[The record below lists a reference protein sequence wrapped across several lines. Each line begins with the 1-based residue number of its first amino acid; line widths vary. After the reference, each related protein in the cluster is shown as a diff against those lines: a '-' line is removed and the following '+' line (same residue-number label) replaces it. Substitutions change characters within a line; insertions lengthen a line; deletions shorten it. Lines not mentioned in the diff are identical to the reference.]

1 MKNDCVQL
9 VITSG
14 EPAGIGPQISLQAA
28 QRFLEQHD
36 DVHIVLLGDQQLFQ
50 PFLPNYHLIPNLSI
64 KDVPLQEQNRLG
76 QLNKNNAPYVLSLL
90 DIAFEGC
97 LEKQYDAM
105 VTAPIQK
112 SVINDYGIH
121 FTGHTEY
128 LAEKAGALQ
137 VVMMLCGSVNAGSQ
151 VNSTMMRVALASTH
165 IALKEVSSVINTEE
179 IYGTLEIVHKSM
191 KQYFGIFNPK
201 ISVAGLN
208 PHAGENGYL
217 GHEEIEII
225 LPAIKKAQA
234 HGISVAGPFPSDT
247 MFSYQNL
254 DQVDVFLAMYH
265 DQGLIPLKMATFG
278 HGVNVTLG
286 LPIIRTSVDHGT
298 ALDLA
303 QSGSADFGSMY
314 EALVVAYQMVKNDSS
329 SP

>member
-28 QRFLEQHD
+28 QQFLEQHD
-36 DVHIVLLGDQQLFQ
+36 DAHIFLLGDQQLFQ
-50 PFLPNYHLIPNLSI
+50 PYLPNHHLAPNLSI
-64 KDVPLQEQNRLG
+64 IDVPMRDQNRLG
-76 QLNKNNAPYVLSLL
+76 QLNKNNAPYVLSML

-128 LAEKAGALQ
+128 LAEKAGVSQ
-137 VVMMLCGSVNAGSQ
+137 VVMMLCGAVNCGSQ

-179 IYGTLEIVHKSM
+179 IYRTLEIVHKSL

-234 HGISVAGPFPSDT
+234 HGISCAGPFPADT
-247 MFSYQNL
+247 LFRYQNL

-329 SP
+329 ST